1 MASSNPPVTE
11 FEKMEAVKF
20 FNISDDEVLRAVF
33 PCSLKQGVSAH
44 SGRLFISAQ
53 HIMFYG
59 KKGPFSLG
67 EDKRV
72 WDFESILE
80 VERVEQKHIRII
92 LTSERKYV
100 FSSFGDTLDRCF
112 NTLQRTIFGNM
123 GNSALHQAVEERDLA
138 RAKQILDLDV
148 TKLNL
153 FNKSLQTPLHI
164 ALTKNDP
171 ELVRLILEFYKHN
184 KDKVDINM
192 VADKTRNT
200 FLHAAC
206 SFQSIED
213 EILTMLLDV
222 PTIDVE
228 VLNADNNTPLH
239 YFCEHNHS
247 LNCKKLGA
255 LIIAKAKNPK
265 DYLVQ
270 VNSNKETPMHKAVF
284 NKKLRLFMV
293 DMLVKHHAT
302 VDCRNEKDET
312 PLIYAVRLGR
322 EDLIEAL
329 LRAGADPSIATAS
342 GQTARQIADQTL
354 SETKSDA
361 AQIIAVMLKQVDEL
375 RVKLSKCDLLDSLT
389 KFVSAGF
396 YEPEQFVSM
405 DETILKEK
413 GIEIKVGPMIK
424 LNKEIEATKA
434 VLATLAEAEAAKAE
448 AERKR
453 RAMLPPDED
462 PDEKLDATQ
471 TDVTKV
477 RSELGLSEGA
487 WEIDGADIEY
497 TKKLGSGTSGKVYK
511 GLLRGKEVAIKVL
524 VAVDAADQMEE
535 FKKEFFILTTVRSP
549 YMVTFYGASVTP
561 KLTMVMEY
569 CSRGSLYHVLN
580 NKQMDLNWEQ
590 TFAFC
595 CDMACGMEVL
605 HNFKPDPIVHRDL
618 KSLNLLVTQDWRVKV
633 CDFGLSRMTGG
644 NNLETFKKLCGTFA
658 YCAPEIFSGGTFTDR
673 SDVYSMGIVLWEVVY
688 RAIRGAYQQPFAEFP
703 NLHHDFQ
710 IMLQAASGVRPTI
723 PPETPTVM
731 RALIEECTA
740 ADVAKR
746 PTAGHVAER
755 LAKMR
760 KDFRAS
766 PEEWD
771 KALFI
776 NHQKK

>member
-1 MASSNPPVTE
+1 MSSNPPVTE
-11 FEKMEAVKF
+11 TERMEAMKF
-20 FNISDDEVLRAVF
+20 FGISDEEVLKAVF
-33 PCSLKQGVSAH
+33 SCSLKQGVSAH
-44 SGRLFISAQ
+44 SGRLFISGQ

-67 EDKRV
+67 EDKRI
-72 WDFESILE
+72 WDFDSILE
-80 VERVEQKHIRII
+80 VEKIEQKNIRII

-100 FSSFGDTLDRCF
+100 FGSFGDTLDRCF
-112 NTLQRTIFGNM
+112 NTLQRTIFGIL
-123 GNSALHQAVEERDLA
+123 GNSALHQAVEEKDMIRI
-138 RAKQILDLDV
+138 KQILDMDV
-148 TKLNL
+148 TKLNM
-153 FNKSLQTPLHI
+153 FNKSQQAPLHI
-164 ALTKNDP
+164 AFMKNDP
-171 ELVRLILEFYKHN
+171 ELVRMLLEYYRVAGG
-184 KDKVDINM
+184 KVDINM

-200 FLHAAC
+200 FLHVAC
-206 SFQSIED
+206 SIPAIED
-213 EILTMLLDV
+213 EILTMLLDI
-222 PTIDVE
+222 PTINVE

-255 LIIAKAKNPK
+255 VLIAKAKNPK
-265 DYLVQ
+265 EYLVQ
-270 VNSNKETPMHKAVF
+270 GNLNKETPMHKAVF

-302 VDCRNEKDET
+302 VDCKNEKEET

-329 LRAGADPSIATAS
+329 LRAGSDPSIATLN

-354 SETKSDA
+354 AEAKSDA
-361 AQIIAVMLKQVDEL
+361 ARIIADLLQQVDNL
-375 RVKLSKCDLLDSLT
+375 RAKLVRCDLLEQFT
-389 KFVSAGF
+389 KFISAGF
-396 YEPEQFVSM
+396 YEPDQFALL
-405 DETILKEK
+405 DEATLGER
-413 GIEIKVGPMIK
+413 GIEVKMGPMIK
-424 LNKEIEATKA
+424 LNKEVEATRA
-434 VLATLAEAEAAKAE
+434 ELATIAEAEAAKNE

-462 PDEKLDATQ
+462 PDEKLDASQ

-477 RSELGLSEGA
+477 RSELGLTEGT
-487 WEIDGADIEY
+487 WEIDGSDLEY

-511 GLLRGKEVAIKVL
+511 GLLKGKEVAIKVL
-524 VAVDAADQMEE
+524 IAVDAADQMEE

-549 YMVTFYGASVTP
+549 YMVTFFGASVTP

-580 NKQMDLNWEQ
+580 NKQMDVNWEQ
-590 TFAFC
+590 ALAFC
-595 CDMACGMEVL
+595 SDMACGMEVL

-618 KSLNLLVTQDWRVKV
+618 KSLNLLVTNDWRVKV

-688 RAIRGAYQQPFAEFP
+688 RAIRGGYQQPFSEFP

-723 PPETPTVM
+723 PPETPQVM
-731 RALIEECTA
+731 RTLIEDCVA
-740 ADVAKR
+740 AEVAKR
-746 PTAGHVAER
+746 PTAGQVAER
-755 LAKMR
+755 LAKIK
-760 KDFRAS
+760 KDYRTS
-766 PEEWD
+766 TEEWD

-776 NHQKK
+776 HHQKK

>member
-1 MASSNPPVTE
+1 
-11 FEKMEAVKF
+11 MEAVKF

>member
-1 MASSNPPVTE
+1 MGGNPPVTE
-11 FEKMEAVKF
+11 IERMEAIKF
-20 FNISDDEVLRAVF
+20 FGISDEEVLKAVF
-33 PCSLKQGVSAH
+33 SCSLKQGVSAH

-59 KKGPFSLG
+59 KRGPFSLG
-67 EDKRV
+67 EDRKV

-80 VERVEQKHIRII
+80 VEKLDQKNIRII
-92 LTSERKYV
+92 LTSERKYL
-100 FSSFGDTLDRCF
+100 FGSFGDTLDRAF
-112 NTLQRTIFGNM
+112 STLQRTIFGNL
-123 GNSALHQAVEERDLA
+123 GNSALHQAVEDRDMA
-138 RAKQILDLDV
+138 RVKQILDMDI
-148 TKLNL
+148 TKLNV
-153 FNKSLQTPLHI
+153 FNKSQQTPLHI
-164 ALTKNDP
+164 AFHKNDS
-171 ELVRLILEFYKHN
+171 ELVRLILEYYRIAGS
-184 KDKVDINM
+184 KVDINM

-200 FLHAAC
+200 FLHVAC
-206 SFQSIED
+206 SIPGIED
-213 EILTMLLDV
+213 EILTMILDI

-239 YFCEHNHS
+239 YFCEHNYS
-247 LNCKKLGA
+247 LNYKKIGGL
-255 LIIAKAKNPK
+255 LIAKAKDPMR
-265 DYLVQ
+265 YLAQ
-270 VNSNKETPMHKAVF
+270 VNSNRETPMHKAVF

-293 DMLVKHHAT
+293 DMLVKHKAI

-354 SETKSDA
+354 TETKSDA
-361 AQIIAVMLKQVDEL
+361 AQIIANMLKQVDDL
-375 RVKLSKCDLLDSLT
+375 RSKLERCGLLEHFT
-389 KFVSAGF
+389 KFTAAGW
-396 YEPEQFVSM
+396 YETEQFAM
-405 DETILKEK
+405 LDDAMLKEN
-413 GIEIKVGPMIK
+413 GIEVKMGPMIA
-424 LNKEIEATKA
+424 LTKEIDAAKA
-434 VLATLAEAEAAKAE
+434 ELAEAAKAEAARAE

-462 PDEKLDATQ
+462 PDEKLDASQ

-477 RSELGLSEGA
+477 RSELGLTEGA
-487 WEIDGADIEY
+487 WEIDGQDIEY

-511 GLLRGKEVAIKVL
+511 GLLKGKEVAIKVL
-524 VAVDAADQMEE
+524 IAVDAVEQMEE

-580 NKQMDLNWEQ
+580 NKQMDLTWDQ
-590 TFAFC
+590 ALAFC
-595 CDMACGMEVL
+595 SDMACGMEVL

-618 KSLNLLVTQDWRVKV
+618 KSLNLLVTNDWRVKV

-673 SDVYSMGIVLWEVVY
+673 SDVYSMGIVLWEVIY
-688 RAIRGAYQQPFAEFP
+688 RAIRGGYQQPFSEYP

-723 PPETPTVM
+723 PVETPPTM
-731 RALIEECTA
+731 RALIEDCVSP
-740 ADVAKR
+740 DVSKR
-746 PTAGHVAER
+746 PTAKEVAER
-755 LAKMR
+755 LSKMKKEYR
-760 KDFRAS
+760 S
-766 PEEWD
+766 NSEEWN

-776 NHQKK
+776 HHQKK

>member
-1 MASSNPPVTE
+1 MSNPPVTE
-11 FEKMEAVKF
+11 VERMEAQKYF
-20 FNISDDEVLRAVF
+20 GISDEELLKAVF

-44 SGRLFISAQ
+44 SGRMFISAQ

-72 WDFESILE
+72 WEFEQILE
-80 VERVEQKHIRII
+80 VEKLEQKNIRII
-92 LTSERKYV
+92 LTSERKYT
-100 FSSFGDTLDRCF
+100 FGSFGDTLDRCF
-112 NTLQRTIFGNM
+112 NTLQRTIYGLM
-123 GNSALHQAVEERDLA
+123 GNSALHQAVEERDLV
-138 RAKQILDLDV
+138 RAKQILDMDV
-148 TKLNL
+148 TKLNVL
-153 FNKSLQTPLHI
+153 NKAQQSPLHI
-164 ALTKNDP
+164 ALIKNDA
-171 ELVRLILEFYKHN
+171 ELVRMLLEYYRN
-184 KDKVDINM
+184 NVGKVDINM

-200 FLHAAC
+200 FLHLAC
-206 SFQSIED
+206 SIQQIED
-213 EILTMLLDV
+213 EILTMLLDI

-247 LNCKKLGA
+247 LNCKKLGG
-255 LIIAKAKNPK
+255 LLIAKAKASK
-265 DYLVQ
+265 EYLIQ
-270 VNSNKETPMHKAVF
+270 GNLNKETPMHKAVF
-284 NKKLRLFMV
+284 NKKFRLFMV
-293 DMLVKHHAT
+293 DMLVKHHAI

-329 LRAGADPSIATAS
+329 LRAGSDPSIATQS

-354 SETKSDA
+354 NETKSDA
-361 AQIIAVMLKQVDEL
+361 ARIIADLLKQVDDL
-375 RVKLSKCDLLDSLT
+375 RDKLIRCDLLDLFT
-389 KFVSAGF
+389 KFVAAGL
-396 YEPEQFVSM
+396 YEPDQFATL
-405 DETILKEK
+405 DEVTLKERS
-413 GIEIKVGPMIK
+413 IEVKMGPMIK
-424 LNKEIEATKA
+424 LMKEVEATR
-434 VLATLAEAEAAKAE
+434 LMLAEEAKEEQAKAE

-462 PDEKLDATQ
+462 PDEKLDAAN

-477 RSELGLSEGA
+477 RSELGLTEGA
-487 WEIDGADIEY
+487 WEIDGSDLEY

-511 GLLRGKEVAIKVL
+511 GLLKGKEVAIKVL
-524 VAVDAADQMEE
+524 IAVDAADQMEE

-580 NKQMDLNWEQ
+580 NKQMDLTWEQ
-590 TFAFC
+590 TLLFC
-595 CDMACGMEVL
+595 HDMACGMEVL

-688 RAIRGAYQQPFAEFP
+688 RAIRGGYQQPFSEFP

-723 PPETPTVM
+723 PPETPKVL
-731 RALIEECTA
+731 RELIEECVA
-740 ADVAKR
+740 AEVPKR
-746 PTAGHVAER
+746 PTAGQVAER

-760 KDFRAS
+760 KDHRAN

-771 KALFI
+771 KALFLH
-776 NHQKK
+776 HQKK